1 MAEVQ
6 GSVQKHKKKSQKC
19 KNMKTIAKTCRNV
32 QKKGENGQNQLRYQT
47 NCKIGKKC
55 VTKAK
60 NGQKQ
65 PKMAKKNPE
74 KMGNNRQT
82 HS

>member
-1 MAEVQ
+1 M
-6 GSVQKHKKKSQKC
+6 C
-19 KNMKTIAKTCRNV
+19 K
-32 QKKGENGQNQLRYQT
+32 KKGENGQNQLRYQT

-65 PKMAKKNPE
+65 PKMAKKTLKKWAITGKHIHKQVKQAKNWQKMAKINPKE
-74 KMGNNRQT
+74 V
-82 HS
+82 